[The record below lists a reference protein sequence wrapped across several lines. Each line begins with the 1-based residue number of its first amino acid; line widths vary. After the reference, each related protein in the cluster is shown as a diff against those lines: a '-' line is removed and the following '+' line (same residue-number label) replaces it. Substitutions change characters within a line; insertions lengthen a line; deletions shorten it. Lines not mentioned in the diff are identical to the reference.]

1 MAHTCISW
9 KGYTWSSPC
18 LQMCYPIGAWAP
30 TDTVLT
36 AHLDMSLLVMM
47 VYNYLLDN
55 RPHHLRLNQHRN
67 NTIVHL
73 LRSPTYQNGTTTF
86 SSLCCTSPG
95 QSGNTV
101 LVRCVFYNFA
111 AVHFKY
117 VFSDQNVSQ
126 NMITSWNP
134 NLFRIIVPL
143 FWCLFVVS
151 LDKLTKQSIYQ

>member
-9 KGYTWSSPC
+9 KRYTWSSPC

-36 AHLDMSLLVMM
+36 AHLDMSSLVMM

-73 LRSPTYQNGTTTF
+73 LRTPTKQNGTTTF

-101 LVRCVFYNFA
+101 LVRYVFYNFCSCSFQIR
-111 AVHFKY
+111 VFRSECQSKY
-117 VFSDQNVSQ
+117 DNV
-126 NMITSWNP
+126 MKP
-134 NLFRIIVPL
+134 KPFPHY
-143 FWCLFVVS
+143 CPFVLAFICS
-151 LDKLTKQSIYQ
+151 